1 MKKIALTALLLAML
15 AACRKDPQKIILHGR
30 FTEYGTGKPIQGARL
45 YLGCEGGVPFGGS
58 TYDLAD
64 SIVSDAD
71 GRFRKEYTLGEICG
85 NLSLTPWKQGYFKG
99 ELRFYTTDNPF
110 MDIVLDPMAWL
121 KVVTVP
127 DMGMWG
133 SLGFGGS
140 FRPNAVSANNGVE
153 EQVFLGRGGRQVVLH
168 WGPFSDPT
176 IIYSDSIYLA
186 PHDTTTYTIHY

>member
-1 MKKIALTALLLAML
+1 MKHRSAHATMGGWLLPLALLLAML
-15 AACRKDPQKIILHGR
+15 AACRKEPQKIILHGR

-64 SIVSDAD
+64 SIVSDAE
-71 GRFRKEYTLGEICG
+71 GKFRKEYTLGEICG

-99 ELRFYTTDNPF
+99 ELRFHTTDNPF

-127 DMGMWG
+127 DGGENVNLLISGDFLGAERLKCVIWG
-133 SLGFGGS
+133 SAFG
-140 FRPNAVSANNGVE
+140 RAV
-153 EQVFLGRGGRQVVLH
+153 L
-168 WGPFSDPT
+168 
-176 IIYSDSIYLA
+176 
-186 PHDTTTYTIHY
+186 